1 MNAKH
6 EAKESAAYERKEE
19 AAMKGMKSKGMKGKG
34 FVTTPMKMVPR
45 KGLKG

>member
-1 MNAKH
+1 MKH

-19 AAMKGMKSKGMKGKG
+19 AGMKGMKSKGMGKK
-34 FVTTPMKMVPR
+34 FVTTPMKMVPK